1 MTRDQ
6 FIQRWQS
13 LAVREK
19 SVLLAGAT
27 ILVLIVI
34 YLLLEPALE
43 RRERL
48 QSDIPRMRENLVW
61 MQAQVPELQQLLGT
75 NAGRPSGEP
84 LSVALVEDLLR
95 QSGIHEQVSEL
106 RPVDQSV
113 SLRFD
118 DVSYSGLIQFLSAL
132 TSRTAA
138 RVGAAG
144 IRRLET
150 TGHVEAS
157 LTLKSDGG
165 P

>member
-1 MTRDQ
+1 MTGV
-6 FIQRWQS
+6 
-13 LAVREK
+13 A
-19 SVLLAGAT
+19 
-27 ILVLIVI
+27 ILILIVI

-43 RRERL
+43 SRNRL
-48 QSDIPRMRENLVW
+48 QSDIPRMREDLVW

-84 LSVALVEDLLR
+84 LSVALIEDLLR

-106 RPVDQSV
+106 RPVDQTV

-118 DVSYSGLIQFLSAL
+118 EVSYSGLMQFLSAL

-150 TGHVEAS
+150 ASHVEAS
-157 LTLKSDGG
+157 LTLKPDSG

>member
-1 MTRDQ
+1 MMRDQ
-6 FIQRWQS
+6 LIERWQS

-19 SVLLAGAT
+19 GILSAGAA
-27 ILVLIVI
+27 ILVVIVI

-43 RRERL
+43 RRDRL
-48 QSDIPRMRENLVW
+48 QSDIPVMRENLAW

-84 LSVALVEDLLR
+84 LSVALVEELLR

-106 RPVDQSV
+106 RPVDQTV

-118 DVSYSGLIQFLSAL
+118 DVSYNGLMQFLTAL
-132 TSRTAA
+132 TSRTSV

-144 IRRLET
+144 IRRLESS
-150 TGHVEAS
+150 GHVEAS
-157 LTLKSDGG
+157 LTLRPDSG